1 LCIADVDS
9 DGDLDLG
16 SADRNDLRLFL
27 NPSGGFS
34 GKEGSIVL
42 GGSGRTRDPRAILA
56 EDLDSDG
63 DVDIASANQGGI
75 RGPPRSVTIFF
86 QDAGAFDPQPLVIL
100 PPRSPRS
107 LAAADF
113 DLDGDLDLALACA
126 DPGNVLVLYTQTSP
140 GRFVLSQEVP
150 ADGPVF
156 LRAADWNSDGEVDLA
171 AALQRPVGPSGTFS
185 DLIALFFNG
194 R

>member
-1 LCIADVDS
+1 LWR
-9 DGDLDLG
+9 
-16 SADRNDLRLFL
+16 SATKLESASTSTVSRSSPGYNGFGGATFL
-27 NPSGGFS
+27 
-34 GKEGSIVL
+34 SI
-42 GGSGRTRDPRAILA
+42 
-56 EDLDSDG
+56 
-63 DVDIASANQGGI
+63 
-75 RGPPRSVTIFF
+75 TIFL
-86 QDAGAFDPQPLVIL
+86 QHAGEFDRQPLVIV

-126 DPGNVLVLYTQTSP
+126 FPGNTLVLYTQTSP
-140 GRFVLSQEVP
+140 GRFVATQDIP

-156 LRAADWNSDGEVDLA
+156 VRAADWNSDGETDLA

-185 DLIALFFNG
+185 DLIAIFFNG